1 MKLYAYIEPTRFK
14 AYLAEKQYVET
25 EESVSMF
32 LHEVGTS
39 GITFNKVRV
48 GYVEV
53 PPGTCVRLHLCK
65 APTTSKATPEP
76 SRYSFPVCCS
86 IQ

>member
-1 MKLYAYIEPTRFK
+1 MKLYAYVEPTRFK
-14 AYLAEKQYVET
+14 TYLKEKQYVET
-25 EESVSMF
+25 EESISLF
-32 LHEVGTS
+32 LHDVGTT

-53 PPGTCVRLHLCK
+53 PPGTCVRLHLHQP
-65 APTTSKATPEP
+65 PTISKETP
-76 SRYSFPVCCS
+76 PVCCS